1 MIYLETNALRILAN
15 RLHCSNFVQDKY
27 TSVLSI
33 IELLSGIKDEKEYKR
48 RRGIIKKIVE
58 SEIYTHN
65 RIHPLLPA
73 SVIAKSFGIPQSVVE
88 QNCVVGIIGLLK
100 IVVAIPCYNSFINL
114 VSQDKELE
122 EFFYFTQNF
131 DDISGKYFISLMT
144 DKSKN
149 TNTEVLI
156 PEFKVRWEERDFES
170 ILYRVV
176 HYYASKISNNMADGK
191 TQTELVDAYDRSI
204 NPFLLAVSYYVDQ
217 KISLKNTVAKN
228 DSIDLLHL
236 LYIRESDVIV
246 SDDKLLHNI
255 LTIAYPNSILKA
267 SEI

>member
-15 RLHCSNFVQDKY
+15 RLHDSNFIQDKY

-33 IELLSGIKDEKEYKR
+33 IELLSGIKDEEEYQR

-65 RIHPLLPA
+65 KIHPLLPA
-73 SVIAKSFGIPQSVVE
+73 SVIANSFGIPQSVVE
-88 QNCVVGIIGLLK
+88 KNCVVGIIYLMK
-100 IVVAIPCYNSFINL
+100 IIAEITDYNSLINL
-114 VSQDKELE
+114 LSQDKELE
-122 EFFYFTQNF
+122 EHFYFTQNF
-131 DDISGKYFISLMT
+131 DDLSGKYFIGLMA
-144 DKSKN
+144 DKSKD
-149 TNTEVLI
+149 TNTKKLI
-156 PEFKVRWEERDFES
+156 PEFKTRWEEKDFNS
-170 ILYRVV
+170 ILHRAVY
-176 HYYASKISNNMADGK
+176 YYASKISNSTAGGK
-191 TQTELVDAYDRSI
+191 TQAELVNAYDRSI

-217 KISLKNTVAKN
+217 KISLKNTIAKN

-246 SDDKLLHNI
+246 SNDKLLHSI